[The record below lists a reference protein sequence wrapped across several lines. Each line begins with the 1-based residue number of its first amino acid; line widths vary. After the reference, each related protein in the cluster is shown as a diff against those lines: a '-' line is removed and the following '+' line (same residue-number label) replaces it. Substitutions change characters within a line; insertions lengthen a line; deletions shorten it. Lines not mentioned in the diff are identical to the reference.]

1 MKRIKLSYDFVFV
14 VLAFIGF
21 AFFVV
26 SRGQDVNF
34 DLLNYHYFTG
44 YAYLHGRTGDI
55 APALIQSFMHPGFNV
70 ISYLAY
76 TYLSFPL
83 NALFLYC
90 LQFISIFALILIS
103 RQLAVYLK
111 IELNNYSRYVALLL
125 CLLSPQWISELGTS
139 FFSSSSAVLILFAL
153 YLILKHNNKPGKN
166 WFFSGILL
174 GLAFGLKLTN
184 ALFIV
189 ASIISLLIIII
200 HGRQWTFIKAFGFFA
215 LGGMIGFGLTASWYY
230 HIWREWSNPFFPVY
244 NDIFK
249 SPYFSTDNWKSTEW
263 PWRFKDIQ
271 AFFSFFYQ
279 SAVGTKV
286 TSETFFTD
294 TRYLI
299 SGVLLVCLVVT
310 RKFKNI
316 NSYILAFIAFVVV
329 STTLWAVMFAYQ
341 RYLIPTELLL
351 GLFIWVA
358 ICLLFASRGDFYK
371 IIILACAGYSIS
383 TIKVPEWGHIQLPEN
398 HTGPFGVTIPEAF
411 STPAQYV
418 HPGKVMSFLLP
429 YLHPDSIFY
438 GLSVSSEVDKLIKEK
453 IAKHPDLPLRVVF
466 NTYMN
471 KDVDWIRKINPF
483 SDKTWL
489 QCENFGTY
497 IGVFTMC
504 EFQKK
509 PLSNADDNQIA
520 SHIVDKDIQKGF
532 LNVQGL
538 GGLESLGRWS
548 DNNKVIWR
556 FTNCLPEGKVKVK
569 LNAAAFQSMLGK
581 SFIAT
586 VGGESIPF
594 ELTNELSEKEIIF
607 DITQT
612 CADTLMID
620 IPVVNSPFNLGIAN
634 DQRPLGIFIKD
645 VNVSTVTQ

>member
-1 MKRIKLSYDFVFV
+1 MKRIKLSYDFAFI
-14 VLAFIGF
+14 VLAFISL

-44 YAYLHGRTGDI
+44 YAYLHGRTGDV
-55 APALIQSFMHPGFNV
+55 APAFIQSFMHPGFNV
-70 ISYLAY
+70 ISYLAD
-76 TYLSFPL
+76 TYLSFPY
-83 NALFLYC
+83 NALSLYT
-90 LQFISIFALILIS
+90 LQFLSVFAVVLIS
-103 RQLAVYLK
+103 RQLAIYLDL
-111 IELNNYSRYVALLL
+111 ELSNYSRYIALLL
-125 CLLSPQWISELGTS
+125 CVLSPQWISELGTS
-139 FFSSSSAVLILFAL
+139 FFSSSSAVLVLFAL
-153 YLILKHNNKPGKN
+153 YLILKKSINPGLN
-166 WFFSGILL
+166 WFIAGVLL

-184 ALFIV
+184 ALFVV
-189 ASIISLLIIII
+189 ASIISLLVIII
-200 HGRQWTFIKAFGFFA
+200 HGKKWSLFKAFCLFA
-215 LGGMIGFGLTASWYY
+215 VGGIIGFGLTASWYY
-230 HIWREWSNPFFPVY
+230 HVWLEWGNPFFPVY

-249 SPYFSTDNWKSTEW
+249 SSYFPSVSWKDQEW
-263 PWRFKDIQ
+263 PYHFKSLYE
-271 AFFSFFYQ
+271 FFSFFYL
-279 SAVGTKV
+279 SAIGTKV
-286 TSETFFTD
+286 SSETFYAD
-294 TRYLI
+294 PRYLI
-299 SGVLLVCLVVT
+299 SGILFLALLVT

-316 NSYILAFIAFVVV
+316 NSYLLAFISFVVV
-329 STTLWAVMFAYQ
+329 SVILWAIMFAYV
-341 RYLIPTELLL
+341 RYLIPTELVL

-411 STPAQYV
+411 TTPAQYV

-438 GLSVSSEVDKLIKEK
+438 GLTVSSEVDKLIKEK
-453 IAKHPDLPLRVVF
+453 IAQHPDLPLRVVF
-466 NTYMN
+466 NSYMTQ
-471 KDVDWIRKINPF
+471 DVDWIRNINPF
-483 SDKTWL
+483 SDKSWL

-509 PLSNADDNQIA
+509 PLASSGDNQIA

-532 LNVQGL
+532 LNVKGL

-556 FTNCLPEGKVKVK
+556 FTNCLPEGKVKIK

-586 VGGESIPF
+586 VGGQSVPF
-594 ELTNELSEKEIIF
+594 ELTNELGEKEIIF
-607 DITQT
+607 DVTQA

-634 DQRPLGIFIKD
+634 DQRPLGIFVKD
-645 VNVSTVTQ
+645 LNVSTVTQ